1 MRVLVVEDDRSLI
14 KAITNV
20 FKDESYQV
28 DQAETGDEGL
38 LLAESG
44 IYDLLVLDIM
54 LPGLDGLSIIKQL
67 RAKQITTPTLFLTAR
82 DSVEAR
88 VQGLDAGADDYLVKP
103 FAVEELLARARAL
116 LRRNGKLGAE
126 GELAYG
132 PLTFPAHE
140 YDASVNGTALKLSS
154 KEYELLKY
162 LVMNREQILTRAQIF
177 DRVWGID
184 SEANDT
190 IVDLYIHYLRKK
202 LSPFGSDQM
211 IRTIRGVGYMLREV
225 KDV

>member
-1 MRVLVVEDDRSLI
+1 MRVLVVEDDRALL

-20 FKDESYQV
+20 FQDESYQV

-38 LLAESG
+38 LLAETG

-54 LPGLDGLSIIKQL
+54 LPGRDGLSIIKEL
-67 RAKQITTPTLFLTAR
+67 RAKSITTPTLFLTAK

-103 FAVEELLARARAL
+103 FAVEELLARVRAL
-116 LRRNGKLGAE
+116 LRRNGKLGSE
-126 GELAYG
+126 GEVAYG
-132 PLTFPAHE
+132 PITLPTNE
-140 YDASVNGTALKLSS
+140 YDAVVQDTALKLSG

-162 LVMNREQILTRAQIF
+162 LVLNREQILTRAQIF

-184 SEANDT
+184 SEANDS

-202 LSPFGSDQM
+202 LAPFCADSL
-211 IRTIRGVGYMLREV
+211 IRTIRGVGYMLKEE
-225 KDV
+225 